1 MENDEEMEKKFHFGF
16 IVILSVFIYLLYLE
30 LNPKITG
37 IWLRKGDDN
46 KFKITLSGLKD
57 FIMYPFK
64 QKKMWLPNLWDMNF
78 FVSIPII
85 SGSIYFMKEYFN
97 R

>member
-1 MENDEEMEKKFHFGF
+1 MDNNEKKDNKILLITF
-16 IVILSVFIYLLYLE
+16 ISTIIYLLYLE

-37 IWLRKGDDN
+37 IWLRKNSEN
-46 KFKITLSGLKD
+46 KLVLTLHSLKD
-57 FIMYPFK
+57 FFAYPFK
-64 QKKMWLPNLWDMNF
+64 NYKMWKPNMWDMNP

-85 SGSIYFMKEYFN
+85 SFGIYIFRAYYN